1 MAENFLSFNSSEEF
15 RKKLITRN
23 LPPYKVEGVFS
34 QSIGAQNY
42 EYNPQ
47 SLNVI
52 DSPDFDRTRQ
62 SADRLY
68 VLNTFGP
75 DGGFGNSINFNG
87 PPLPVKSNSGPYEP
101 VETNLDLVNE
111 FYIDVAYTQNMFGP
125 EGGFNAMYDVTDI
138 QNNNKVY
145 LPYWSPPSFANKDYT
160 AYEII
165 LLDFNNQTPASITK
179 DSYLAQLAAKNLQN
193 ALKYRAAIITEQ
205 DVNFKTNIDGITAP
219 DATDSAL
226 RANAPLTQR
235 DYRITT
241 PSENDTFLNRLGGN
255 YIITSPI
262 PGDYFNDDQKTRYT
276 TSVGQLVNVLAG
288 RSTLLGEII
297 GPGISRYVDA
307 SQIFLQYTNNGQKS
321 ALFGNL
327 SFNRFRPAYSNTIAG
342 GLFGNLLTTGINNVI
357 DSVGTQLPGDFYL
370 GSVISNPSFINSP
383 VTQVPTNEFGRE
395 TGAPVFGPS
404 EASIL
409 YEGNENK
416 LNFGLAG
423 KSSVDGGGITGN
435 FIWTSPKYKD
445 NAGFKVGVGGDPK
458 KLDDDFNQISNQ
470 ILSSESTE
478 INFRPGS
485 ILDETQRLIDAADRV
500 RGQARLKHVGNA
512 INQVSKVFNDG
523 YKEMTKGSKVLTYV
537 DNATGQAVGQEYA
550 RVFAKDTPYYT
561 YNDLQKNQGITTSGR
576 RFTYSVLDNTYN
588 LNIAPLKGTES
599 TNIKDN
605 KVKKY
610 MFSIENLAW
619 KSAGR
624 PGLTYDSLPVCE
636 RGPNGGRIM
645 WFPPYDIKFSETSIP
660 QFNKTSFLGRPE
672 PVYTYK
678 ETSRTGSLSWKIIVD
693 HPSVLNL
700 IVNKVFANT
709 TTTEKANSIIDSFF
723 AGCAKYDLYE
733 LAIRYNTIPIDQLKN
748 YQEILSDPR
757 LTDEE
762 IAQQIVTTIP
772 KDNNNTQNDN
782 VASNVDTNQFAS
794 FENKGLYFP
803 YDDPTS
809 SASDYDSIY
818 NTYITPSQNNSYYIW
833 DGDNGV
839 NFINN
844 IVKSNY
850 NDITDNLIPQLY
862 SVLEGNEKATIE
874 INLEGYVS
882 NRSDETKRKN
892 LSEDRCKVFKSYI
905 LFKNLGN
912 GKTLSKYDTRI
923 TFNISDSGSSSTAT
937 PSGNGSPVNSC
948 NCGAELSG
956 SDNKFLASTMACNSS
971 IIKKITVTAPPV
983 VPTTDKTNPND
994 QTAQN
999 PNGSAQPIKPVPGED
1014 INDKIKKNI
1023 GKKVLRHLLSECD
1036 YFELIK
1042 ESNPMFYDSMR
1053 DKLRFFD
1060 PAFHSMT
1067 PEGLNSRL
1075 TFLQQCMRPGD
1086 TIPQIS
1092 ENGQPKSND
1101 AINTAF
1107 GAPPILVLRIG
1118 DFYNTKIVPNN
1129 LQLSYEPLVFDMNPE
1144 GIGVQP
1150 MIANVT
1156 LSFDFIGGSGLANPI
1171 EKLQNALS
1179 FNYYANTEIYDER
1192 ADATEDTSAIDSKI
1206 FEALNKPV
1214 TKSDVN
1220 KPIEN
1225 KGGTTIGSIT
1235 NSQTT
1240 TVSGNTTT
1248 TGDINYEQVFD
1259 EYLGA
1264 TESYFSDIPN
1274 FMKFVIDNYNYGML
1288 MLVNSKRDYQNGSPA
1303 TSSCA
1308 TAKIY
1313 GKPNDV
1319 ERFIGKVFNTIYD
1332 QIDNETDI
1340 IMLRLKDTGFVGA
1353 DLKKI
1358 GKNYK
1363 NFVKKIEQNYSTEIL
1378 NEIQTLTSKQQGYS
1392 QFYRKLNFVENGTIS
1407 SFGYDGKVLS
1417 NGKTE
1422 IYTISATS
1430 LSAPSTYA
1438 DTLLELRGDYNKVS
1452 TDTLNFINLLKD
1464 KNLIVDNGYDPSNST
1479 YKIPENYNYIETP
1492 ATVKVLYFGLSKMFL
1507 DPAKVEEFKKALVQ
1521 GNLNTISQPSSLT
1534 EKINLVV
1541 TEIITD
1547 FEKQHKLEQKIIEE
1561 FLNGSDYPKY
1571 KKYTEVGRQKQRSF
1585 TFTLN
1590 SNPPNSIEKDLK
1602 DLYKSVN
1609 ENNNKDTFIGK
1620 VTFK

>member
-1 MAENFLSFNSSEEF
+1 
-15 RKKLITRN
+15 
-23 LPPYKVEGVFS
+23 
-34 QSIGAQNY
+34 
-42 EYNPQ
+42 
-47 SLNVI
+47 
-52 DSPDFDRTRQ
+52 
-62 SADRLY
+62 
-68 VLNTFGP
+68 
-75 DGGFGNSINFNG
+75 
-87 PPLPVKSNSGPYEP
+87 
-101 VETNLDLVNE
+101 
-111 FYIDVAYTQNMFGP
+111 
-125 EGGFNAMYDVTDI
+125 
-138 QNNNKVY
+138 
-145 LPYWSPPSFANKDYT
+145 
-160 AYEII
+160 
-165 LLDFNNQTPASITK
+165 
-179 DSYLAQLAAKNLQN
+179 
-193 ALKYRAAIITEQ
+193 
-205 DVNFKTNIDGITAP
+205 
-219 DATDSAL
+219 
-226 RANAPLTQR
+226 
-235 DYRITT
+235 
-241 PSENDTFLNRLGGN
+241 
-255 YIITSPI
+255 
-262 PGDYFNDDQKTRYT
+262 
-276 TSVGQLVNVLAG
+276 
-288 RSTLLGEII
+288 
-297 GPGISRYVDA
+297 
-307 SQIFLQYTNNGQKS
+307 
-321 ALFGNL
+321 
-327 SFNRFRPAYSNTIAG
+327 
-342 GLFGNLLTTGINNVI
+342 
-357 DSVGTQLPGDFYL
+357 
-370 GSVISNPSFINSP
+370 
-383 VTQVPTNEFGRE
+383 
-395 TGAPVFGPS
+395 
-404 EASIL
+404 
-409 YEGNENK
+409 
-416 LNFGLAG
+416 
-423 KSSVDGGGITGN
+423 
-435 FIWTSPKYKD
+435 
-445 NAGFKVGVGGDPK
+445 
-458 KLDDDFNQISNQ
+458 
-470 ILSSESTE
+470 
-478 INFRPGS
+478 
-485 ILDETQRLIDAADRV
+485 
-500 RGQARLKHVGNA
+500 
-512 INQVSKVFNDG
+512 
-523 YKEMTKGSKVLTYV
+523 
-537 DNATGQAVGQEYA
+537 
-550 RVFAKDTPYYT
+550 
-561 YNDLQKNQGITTSGR
+561 
-576 RFTYSVLDNTYN
+576 
-588 LNIAPLKGTES
+588 
-599 TNIKDN
+599 
-605 KVKKY
+605 
-610 MFSIENLAW
+610 
-619 KSAGR
+619 
-624 PGLTYDSLPVCE
+624 
-636 RGPNGGRIM
+636 
-645 WFPPYDIKFSETSIP
+645 
-660 QFNKTSFLGRPE
+660 
-672 PVYTYK
+672 
-678 ETSRTGSLSWKIIVD
+678 
-693 HPSVLNL
+693 
-700 IVNKVFANT
+700 
-709 TTTEKANSIIDSFF
+709 
-723 AGCAKYDLYE
+723 
-733 LAIRYNTIPIDQLKN
+733 
-748 YQEILSDPR
+748 
-757 LTDEE
+757 
-762 IAQQIVTTIP
+762 
-772 KDNNNTQNDN
+772 
-782 VASNVDTNQFAS
+782 
-794 FENKGLYFP
+794 
-803 YDDPTS
+803 
-809 SASDYDSIY
+809 
-818 NTYITPSQNNSYYIW
+818 
-833 DGDNGV
+833 
-839 NFINN
+839 
-844 IVKSNY
+844 
-850 NDITDNLIPQLY
+850 
-862 SVLEGNEKATIE
+862 
-874 INLEGYVS
+874 
-882 NRSDETKRKN
+882 
-892 LSEDRCKVFKSYI
+892 
-905 LFKNLGN
+905 
-912 GKTLSKYDTRI
+912 
-923 TFNISDSGSSSTAT
+923 
-937 PSGNGSPVNSC
+937 
-948 NCGAELSG
+948 
-956 SDNKFLASTMACNSS
+956 
-971 IIKKITVTAPPV
+971 
-983 VPTTDKTNPND
+983 
-994 QTAQN
+994 
-999 PNGSAQPIKPVPGED
+999 
-1014 INDKIKKNI
+1014 
-1023 GKKVLRHLLSECD
+1023 
-1036 YFELIK
+1036 
-1042 ESNPMFYDSMR
+1042 
-1053 DKLRFFD
+1053 
-1060 PAFHSMT
+1060 
-1067 PEGLNSRL
+1067 
-1075 TFLQQCMRPGD
+1075 MRPGD